1 MATNNIEL
9 RSIRSLSG
17 LNFFIP
23 DYQRGYRWSDGQV
36 KQMLNDFKEFCKRV
50 DDKKVKAGEFYCLQ
64 PIVVKKRIWTE
75 EVGDQTTTIEGYE
88 VIDGQQRLTTL
99 YIILKSIES
108 VCQLLFPQ
116 FKFYRIKYETR
127 LEYDSQSFLQN
138 INNTTT
144 QADEFIDFY
153 YMKLVHDAVSSWF
166 EANSD
171 DRNNIAFALLK
182 QSVVSDSNIDT
193 ANNIRVIWYE
203 VTDEESATSIDIF
216 TRLNIGKI
224 PLTNAELIKALLL
237 RRGNFVDTDV
247 TMKQLQI
254 AAEWNRIE
262 QKLQDDS
269 FWYFLYRTDNPFTYE
284 NRIEFIFDLMKNRT
298 KDSEFYHTFNEFNND
313 LEQLQTDKEHYRN
326 DQARIDKIW
335 DGVKEVFQT
344 FEEWFEDRTLYHYI
358 GFLIEYKSDIK
369 KLMDASTSMN
379 KTQFLNI
386 YIKNEI
392 SEKIAG
398 INLDDLSFNDSKGN
412 VRKVLLLFNILT
424 VLQDKKSDMRFPFNK
439 YKVEKWD
446 IEHVCSQTDKLITD
460 ENQRRLWITDMFEYF
475 VGSSSE
481 EDIDNYVESL
491 KIQIAQTD
499 ESSDIQEKAY
509 LLSLRSELDVIETII
524 ELSKT
529 EDKIND
535 TEFDEAFKK
544 VQEHFKEEKITDKD
558 SIANLALL
566 DQETNRSYGNAY
578 FPVKR
583 KRIIFNDKMGV
594 FVPIATK
601 NLFLKYYSR
610 KSNRLM
616 SWEESDADDYLD
628 SIKSLISPFIKA

>member
-23 DYQRGYRWSDGQV
+23 DYQRGYRWSEGQV
-36 KQMLNDFKEFCKRV
+36 IQMLNDFKEFCKGI
-50 DDKKVKAGEFYCLQ
+50 DNDQVKTGEFYCLQ
-64 PIVVKKRIWTE
+64 PVVVKKKTWNDIEDGHSVIT
-75 EVGDQTTTIEGYE
+75 EGYE

-99 YIILKSIES
+99 YIVLKSIEQI
-108 VCQLLFPQ
+108 CQVNYRQ
-116 FKFYRIKYETR
+116 FKFYNIKYETR
-127 LEYDSQSFLQN
+127 LEYDSQCFLQN
-138 INNTTT
+138 INNST
-144 QADEFIDFY
+144 AKSDEFIDFY

-166 EANSD
+166 NANPD
-171 DRNNIAFALLK
+171 DDLKIARALLE
-182 QSVVSDSNIDT
+182 QSIDSDANIDK
-193 ANNIRVIWYE
+193 AKNVRVIWYE
-203 VTDEESATSIDIF
+203 VMDEESATSIDIF

-254 AAEWNRIE
+254 ATEWNHIE
-262 QKLQDDS
+262 QKLQDNS

-298 KDSEFYHTFNEFNND
+298 KDSEFYHTFNEFNNE
-313 LEQLQTDKEHYRN
+313 LEALQQDKNHYRN

-358 GFLIEYKSDIK
+358 GFLIEYKSDINALIK
-369 KLMDASTSMN
+369 ASKSMG
-379 KTQFLNI
+379 KIEFLNEH
-386 YIKNEI
+386 IKNEI
-392 SEKIAG
+392 SKKIAG
-398 INLDDLSFNDSKGN
+398 INLDELSFNDSKDDI
-412 VRKVLLLFNILT
+412 RKVLLLFNILT

-439 YKVEKWD
+439 YKVGKWD

-460 ENQRRLWITDMFEYF
+460 EKQRRLWITDMFEYF

-481 EDIDNYVESL
+481 EDIENYLYNLKYQIEQYDDN
-491 KIQIAQTD
+491 
-499 ESSDIQEKAY
+499 SDIQDQANC
-509 LLSLRSELDVIETII
+509 LSLQSELDVVTTILK
-524 ELSKT
+524 LSKT
-529 EDKIND
+529 EGKINN

-544 VQEHFKEEKITDKD
+544 VQSLFKEDMITDKD

-583 KRIIFNDKMGV
+583 KRIISNDKKGV

-610 KSNRLM
+610 KSNSLM
-616 SWEESDADDYLD
+616 SWQESDAYDYLD
-628 SIKSLISPFIKA
+628 SIKSLVTPFI